1 MSEFDVGVTFEN
13 DVRQQYTLEAV
24 DGLHAW
30 QQVLDKLKNMSVK
43 AVAVSI
49 QRVEG
54 KKNES

>member
-43 AVAVSI
+43 AIAVSI
-49 QRVEG
+49 KKVEV
-54 KKNES
+54 KKDES

>member
-1 MSEFDVGVTFEN
+1 MSEFDVSITFEHE
-13 DVRQQYTLEAV
+13 VSQQYTLEAV

-49 QRVEG
+49 KKVEV
-54 KKNES
+54 KKDES